1 MQNKLDKKTVR
12 NENVGKRFEENF
24 KKSISVN
31 ICYTDLKILRK
42 HLRKVIFTFFTHK
55 NPCDYFLFDGKRGI
69 FYCLELKT
77 TKDKYMTFEK
87 IELDD
92 TQPRKMIHKHQI
104 LSLQEY
110 SIYKNVYPCF
120 VFNFRSEDIGIERTY
135 MQYIGDFMKMYHGL
149 NKSSFNEIDLI
160 SNNAVKIK
168 GNKKRVNYYWNLT
181 EFLKQIEF

>member
-1 MQNKLDKKTVR
+1 
-12 NENVGKRFEENF
+12 
-24 KKSISVN
+24 
-31 ICYTDLKILRK
+31 
-42 HLRKVIFTFFTHK
+42 
-55 NPCDYFLFDGKRGI
+55 
-69 FYCLELKT
+69 
-77 TKDKYMTFEK
+77 MTFEK

-160 SNNAVKIK
+160 SYNAVKIK

-181 EFLKQIEF
+181 EFFETNDFNKEK

>member
-1 MQNKLDKKTVR
+1 
-12 NENVGKRFEENF
+12 
-24 KKSISVN
+24 
-31 ICYTDLKILRK
+31 
-42 HLRKVIFTFFTHK
+42 
-55 NPCDYFLFDGKRGI
+55 
-69 FYCLELKT
+69 
-77 TKDKYMTFEK
+77 MTFEK

-149 NKSSFNEIDLI
+149 NKSSFNEID
-160 SNNAVKIK
+160 
-168 GNKKRVNYYWNLT
+168 
-181 EFLKQIEF
+181 FLKFSSNRFPTFFISHRLLSSLFCILQHESKLYLTYFP

>member
-1 MQNKLDKKTVR
+1 
-12 NENVGKRFEENF
+12 
-24 KKSISVN
+24 
-31 ICYTDLKILRK
+31 
-42 HLRKVIFTFFTHK
+42 
-55 NPCDYFLFDGKRGI
+55 
-69 FYCLELKT
+69 
-77 TKDKYMTFEK
+77 MTFEK

-160 SNNAVKIK
+160 SYNAVKIK
-168 GNKKRVNYYWNLT
+168 GNKKRVNYYWKLT
-181 EFLKQIEF
+181 EFFETNDFNKEK

>member
-1 MQNKLDKKTVR
+1 MK
-12 NENVGKRFEENF
+12 NVGKQFEENF
-24 KKSISVN
+24 KKSISDE
-31 ICYTDLKILRK
+31 YLLYRLKDSPQAFTQSNL
-42 HLRKVIFTFFTHK
+42 TFFTHK

-92 TQPRKMIHKHQI
+92 TQPRKIIHKHQI

-149 NKSSFNEIDLI
+149 NKSSFNEIDLMSYHAI
-160 SNNAVKIK
+160 KIK

-181 EFLKQIEF
+181 EFFETNDFNKEK